1 MSSSRAAVEYVI
13 WRRWEDCLDFQRT
26 LEVEYS
32 AVSKRRRKGEPAR
45 NHHAKDMLYPSQRAA
60 SFESLPLGPDP
71 STIPVDVHAHI
82 PRLSKKSSIFRPN
95 ESSTQQRGEEFKAM
109 IEALFDED
117 APSTLQELRTVTTVR
132 DFFGY
137 WRRDKDAERK
147 SAKTL
152 ALSSSTQSSSHQAKY
167 GDLLKQSSVVTPE
180 LIAFATGG
188 KITGPSKLKQSS
200 TRSPSQTTSNGSR
213 GAQHNPAY
221 EPGRAT
227 PSGFVVSPHT
237 PFFVSEAVTSGESQ
251 KRRPPSYRPAEGT
264 MLFRSPALLN
274 SQSNIP
280 VLDSPRPSLQYTPT
294 SSPYGDGFSYQ
305 HQQRSSP
312 QMISTGSYPSLPAP
326 YLPHGNNMFTN
337 SIPIMHPM
345 QARTASMPLQKRQR
359 NGQMSSS
366 PRPSHQ
372 VLPTP
377 IPRRRNDT
385 FDVSSNR
392 SARIFD
398 ASTGV
403 VSSPTS
409 ISPSLSEGERE
420 SNRGHQRWRSRSQVD
435 LTLGT
440 IAISH
445 NAEKRQSYGSSDTSA
460 PSPVQTLLLSSD
472 QSTSITTPQSSQ
484 YSSKSVQRH
493 QTVPSWSLRRTSLDS
508 LAPADL
514 GHSSEDSKGPYVMQ
528 DSNPRYSVSS
538 DSPRTNG
545 WSSDVAPACPPFA
558 SLPSLIPPPKHQSSS
573 ALQPSSPAPPR
584 PPRSALRASSLFSR
598 ATSSPVNSP
607 LTPAEDSG
615 ASVPVDVEPLNRVS
629 TNDEFV
635 NSYLEMPSSAKSED
649 PFELEFRPQTPLTT
663 AHRARGIANR
673 DGTGRTTPLIV
684 VPPLSQLDS
693 IAPSPSSQASPKSP
707 LTPLMGATTTIKA
720 VHEASGT
727 ILLFRVPRMS
737 TSLADLRKKLSRK
750 FLEAENIKI
759 LPEQLELRCLAP
771 APATPNIANRP
782 ATPADGGAKLT
793 HGAHGLW
800 LPLNTEAD
808 WHIVAANPS
817 GKVTVKIF

>member
-95 ESSTQQRGEEFKAM
+95 ESSIQQRGEEFKAM

-137 WRRDKDAERK
+137 WRRDKDSERK

-152 ALSSSTQSSSHQAKY
+152 ALGSATQSSSHQGKS
-167 GDLLKQSSVVTPE
+167 GDLLKQSSVLTPE
-180 LIAFATGG
+180 LIAFAGG
-188 KITGPSKLKQSS
+188 KVTGPSKPKQPS
-200 TRSPSQTTSNGSR
+200 TRSPSQSTLNGSR
-213 GAQHNPAY
+213 GAQYNPAY
-221 EPGRAT
+221 EPGRPSA
-227 PSGFVVSPHT
+227 SGFAQVVSPHT
-237 PFFVSEAVTSGESQ
+237 PFFVSESVTSGESL

-264 MLFRSPALLN
+264 MLFRSPASLN

-312 QMISTGSYPSLPAP
+312 LMISTGSYPSLPAP
-326 YLPHGNNMFTN
+326 YPPHGSNMFTN

-345 QARTASMPLQKRQR
+345 QARTASMPLQRRQR

-366 PRPSHQ
+366 PG
-372 VLPTP
+372 PTP
-377 IPRRRNDT
+377 VPRRRNDT
-385 FDVSSNR
+385 IDVSGNR

-420 SNRGHQRWRSRSQVD
+420 TNRGHRRRRSRSQVD
-435 LTLGT
+435 PTLAN
-440 IAISH
+440 IAIPH
-445 NAEKRQSYGSSDTSA
+445 HTEKRQSYGSSDMSA

-493 QTVPSWSLRRTSLDS
+493 QTVPSWSLRRMSFDS
-508 LAPADL
+508 LTPADL
-514 GHSSEDSKGPYVMQ
+514 GHSSEDHTGPYVTQ

-538 DSPRTNG
+538 DSPYTNG

-558 SLPSLIPPPKHQSSS
+558 SLPSLIPPSKLQSSS
-573 ALQPSSPAPPR
+573 SLQPPSPAPPR

-607 LTPAEDSG
+607 LTPAEDGG

-629 TNDEFV
+629 TNDDFV

-663 AHRARGIANR
+663 PHRARGIANR

-684 VPPLSQLDS
+684 IPSLSQLDS
-693 IAPSPSSQASPKSP
+693 VAPSPPSQASPKSP
-707 LTPLMGATTTIKA
+707 PTPFVGATTTIKA

-771 APATPNIANRP
+771 ASAAPNMANRP
-782 ATPADGGAKLT
+782 ATPSDGGTKST